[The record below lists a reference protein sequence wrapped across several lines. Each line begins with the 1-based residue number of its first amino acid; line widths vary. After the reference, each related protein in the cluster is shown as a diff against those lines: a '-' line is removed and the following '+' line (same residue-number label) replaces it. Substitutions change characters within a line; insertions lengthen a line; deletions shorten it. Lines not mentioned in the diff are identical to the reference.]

1 MNNITEQSL
10 QEIIHDLNRD
20 IKPHPA
26 FADAYCTRG
35 MLKYCLRDIHG
46 AFNDWSVAIDLGC
59 KNTIFLIKYLTI
71 LEATD
76 E

>member
-1 MNNITEQSL
+1 MNNNTEQSL
-10 QEIIHDLNRD
+10 QEIIHDFNSD

-35 MLKYCLRDIHG
+35 MLKYCLRDING

-59 KNTIFLIKYLTI
+59 KNTVLLIKYLTLFNTI
-71 LEATD
+71 PE
-76 E
+76 